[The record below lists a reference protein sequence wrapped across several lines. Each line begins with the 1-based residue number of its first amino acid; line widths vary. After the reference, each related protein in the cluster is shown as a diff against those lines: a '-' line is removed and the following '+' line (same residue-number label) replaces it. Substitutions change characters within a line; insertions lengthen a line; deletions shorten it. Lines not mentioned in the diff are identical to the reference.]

1 MSDPSKSFCL
11 EDLWLSQAS
20 MTAAGEL
27 VVFRGENR
35 TPTVLSILAIQE
47 NMVPATALDSWY
59 LDNPHLDP
67 CMCPLVVGTQ
77 RG

>member
-47 NMVPATALDSWY
+47 NMVPATALDS
-59 LDNPHLDP
+59 
-67 CMCPLVVGTQ
+67 
-77 RG
+77 